1 MIARISLILVLFIA
15 NVATGVGVVYSKHSM
30 RKSFIELQSMQNNFD
45 ELQIEW
51 GRFQL
56 EQSAWATHGRVEKIA
71 REKLNMGLVHK
82 ERLVFLK
89 TQ

>member
-1 MIARISLILVLFIA
+1 MLGRALLVMVLFIA

-56 EQSAWATHGRVEKIA
+56 EQSAWATHGRVEKLA
-71 REKLNMGLVHK
+71 REKLNMGSVHT

-89 TQ
+89 NQ

>member
-1 MIARISLILVLFIA
+1 MIGKLLIVMVLFVA

-71 REKLNMGLVHK
+71 REKLNMGLVHQ

-89 TQ
+89 TE

>member
-1 MIARISLILVLFIA
+1 MLGRILLIVILFSA
-15 NVATGVGVVYSKHSM
+15 NVATAVGVVYSKHSM
-30 RKSFIELQSMQNNFD
+30 RKSFIELQSMQNKFD

-71 REKLNMGLVHK
+71 REKLNMGLVHS

-89 TQ
+89 SQ

>member
-1 MIARISLILVLFIA
+1 MLGRVLLVMVLFIA

-30 RKSFIELQSMQNNFD
+30 RKSFIELQAVQNNFD

-51 GRFQL
+51 GRYQL

-71 REKLNMGLVHK
+71 REKLDMGLVHN

-89 TQ
+89 SQ